1 MNSEDLSVKIFKA
14 LGHPIRLQI
23 VKSLL
28 NESRC
33 VCEINRDFE
42 YSQANLSQHLKI
54 LREAGILENKKIGV
68 EMHYRVKLKGI
79 KTLLEIMDQTAI
91 EYFETLDFKPNE
103 NR

>member
-1 MNSEDLSVKIFKA
+1 MDSGSISVKIFKA

-28 NESRC
+28 DESRC
-33 VCEINRDFE
+33 VCELLPAFDF
-42 YSQANLSQHLKI
+42 SQANLSQHLKI

-79 KTLLEIMDQTAI
+79 SKLLDIMDQTVE
-91 EYFETLDFKPNE
+91 EYFETLDFK
-103 NR
+103 

>member
-28 NESRC
+28 DESRC
-33 VCEINRDFE
+33 VCELLPAFD

-54 LREAGILENKKIGV
+54 LREAGILESKKIGV
-68 EMHYRVKLKGI
+68 EMHYWVKLKGI
-79 KTLLEIMDQTAI
+79 KKLIAIMDQTVE
-91 EYFETLDFKPNE
+91 EYFDTLDFN
-103 NR
+103 

>member
-28 NESRC
+28 DQSRC
-33 VCEINRDFE
+33 VCELLPAFD

-79 KTLLEIMDQTAI
+79 TTLLEIMDQTVE
-91 EYFETLDFKPNE
+91 EYFETLDFK
-103 NR
+103 

>member
-28 NESRC
+28 NESQC
-33 VCEINRDFE
+33 VCEINRSFE

-79 KTLLEIMDQTAI
+79 IPLLKAMDQTAA
-91 EYFETLDFKPNE
+91 EYFETLDF
-103 NR
+103 